1 MTMTGAQAILDYLN
15 RQGINTIF
23 GYPGGAIMPLY
34 DALIDSPIKHYL
46 CRHEQGAAFAAMGYA
61 RSTNSVGV
69 CVATSG
75 PGATNLLTS
84 LADAKLDSV
93 PLVVITGQVARTSMG
108 TDAFQEVDVLGLSL
122 SISKHSM
129 QVMQPQDLLPCLSR
143 AFEIASDG
151 RPGPVLVDVPKDIL
165 LGAIPPIPKLSVKNT
180 PDSACTESQIE
191 QANLLLDSSQSPVVY
206 VGGGVGMA
214 AAVDVFRHFVARN
227 NLPVVSTLKGLGSA
241 DHQHPGYLGMLGM
254 HGLPAANLAVQQ
266 CDLLIAIGAR
276 LDDRVTGKL
285 DEFAPDAR
293 LLHIDIDPAEINKRR
308 RADVSLLG
316 DLNHILPQLTSINTK
331 QDWLTRIEQIKQ
343 LKSPSYPAQKTGKA
357 IDAPA
362 MLRSLS
368 NLSDDDA
375 VITCDVGQHQMWV
388 AQHMLF
394 NHPTCHLS
402 SGGLG
407 TMGFG
412 LPAAIGAQVA
422 NPDKQVIAVCG
433 DGSFMMNVQELATL
447 RRYPLPVKILLLDNQ
462 RLGMVKQWQEL
473 FHDQRY
479 SETDLS
485 DNPEFARL
493 AAAFDIAS
501 EVISQGEQVKPALQR
516 MLDHSGPYLLH
527 VQLNSTDNVWPIVP
541 PNTANHKMWE
551 KPQCTTN

>member
-1 MTMTGAQAILDYLN
+1 MTGAQAILDYLSQ
-15 RQGINTIF
+15 QGIDTIF

-34 DALIDSPIKHYL
+34 DAMIESPIKHYL
-46 CRHEQGAAFAAMGYA
+46 CRHEQGAAFAAIGYA

-93 PLVVITGQVARTSMG
+93 PLVVITGQVARPSMG
-108 TDAFQEVDVLGLSL
+108 SDAFQEVDVLGLSL
-122 SISKHSM
+122 SICKHSM
-129 QVMQPQDLLPCLSR
+129 QVMDPQDLLPSLSN
-143 AFEIASDG
+143 AFQIASEG

-165 LGAIPPIPKLSVKNT
+165 MGAVPEVL
-180 PDSACTESQIE
+180 TEPAKDTVYPHCSEQQIE
-191 QANLLLDSSQSPVVY
+191 QANQLMDQSRSPIVY

-214 AAVDVFRHFVARN
+214 DAVSSFRHFVARN
-227 NLPVVSTLKGLGSA
+227 HFPVVSTLKGLGCA
-241 DHQHPGYLGMLGM
+241 DHRHGGYLGMLGM

-266 CDLLIAIGAR
+266 CDLLIVIGAR

-285 DEFAPDAR
+285 DEFAPNAK

-308 RADVSLLG
+308 HAEVSLLG
-316 DLNHILPQLTSINTK
+316 NLNDILPQLTCITEKS
-331 QDWLTRIEQIKQ
+331 DWLDHIHQLKQQKSRIYSAQQSGQPVDAPSMLRTLSEQI
-343 LKSPSYPAQKTGKA
+343 SH
-357 IDAPA
+357 
-362 MLRSLS
+362 
-368 NLSDDDA
+368 DA

-422 NPDKQVIAVCG
+422 HPDKQVIAVCG

-473 FHDQRY
+473 FHEQRY

-485 DNPEFARL
+485 DNPEFARV
-493 AAAFDIAS
+493 AAAFGIAS
-501 EVISQGEQVKPALQR
+501 EVIQQGEQVAAALQR
-516 MLDHSGPYLLH
+516 MLAHSGPYLLH
-527 VQLNSTDNVWPIVP
+527 IQLNSTDNVWPIVP

-551 KPQCTTN
+551 HPKCTTN

>member
-1 MTMTGAQAILDYLN
+1 MTGAQAILKFLGH
-15 RQGINTIF
+15 QGIEAVF

-34 DALIDSPIKHYL
+34 DALLDSPIRHYL
-46 CRHEQGAAFAAMGYA
+46 CRHEQGAAFAAIGQA

-93 PLVVITGQVARTSMG
+93 PLVVITGQVARPAMG

-129 QVMQPQDLLPCLSR
+129 QVLDGKDLLPSLER
-143 AFEIASDG
+143 AFFIAQDG
-151 RPGPVLVDVPKDIL
+151 RPGPVLVDIPKDIL
-165 LGAIPPIPKLSVKNT
+165 LSEVSFPALKPVQPNT
-180 PDSACTESQIE
+180 TTSADADLIAKANQLLA
-191 QANLLLDSSQSPVVY
+191 QAKRPLAY

-214 AAVDVFRHFVARN
+214 EAVPQLRDFITTN
-227 NLPVVSTLKGLGSA
+227 SLPTVSTLKGLGAADA
-241 DHQHPGYLGMLGM
+241 DHPLYLGMLGM
-254 HGLPAANLAVQQ
+254 HGLPAANLAVQE

-285 DEFAPDAR
+285 DEFAPHAK
-293 LLHIDIDPAEINKRR
+293 LLHLDIDPAEIHKRR
-308 RADVSLLG
+308 QADVAILG
-316 DLNHILPQLTSINTK
+316 DLQAILPQL
-331 QDWLTRIEQIKQ
+331 QG
-343 LKSPSYPAQKTGKA
+343 PASAAWCHHIAQRKA
-357 IDAPA
+357 AKA
-362 MLRSLS
+362 YNYSQA
-368 NLSDDDA
+368 DDA
-375 VITCDVGQHQMWV
+375 ENIHAPTLLHYLSEQTKREAIVSCDVGQHQMWV
-388 AQHMLF
+388 AQHMTF
-394 NHPTCHLS
+394 ADPTRHLS

-422 NPDKQVIAVCG
+422 HPDKAVIAVCG

-447 RRYPLPVKILLLDNQ
+447 RRYGLPVKILVLDNQ

-473 FHDQRY
+473 FHQERY

-485 DNPEFARL
+485 DNPPFSRL
-493 AAAFDIAS
+493 AQAFDIAAEEIS
-501 EVISQGEQVKPALQR
+501 EPSQVQEAVAR
-516 MLDHSGPYLLH
+516 MLAHQGPYLLH
-527 VQLNSTDNVWPIVP
+527 VRLDANANVWPIVP
-541 PNTANHKMWE
+541 PNTANHQMWE
-551 KPQCTTN
+551 QPQ

>member
-1 MTMTGAQAILDYLN
+1 MTGAQAILDYLSQ
-15 RQGINTIF
+15 QGIDTLF

-34 DALIDSPIKHYL
+34 DAMLDSPVKHYL
-46 CRHEQGAAFAAMGYA
+46 CRHEQGAAFAAIGYA
-61 RSTNSVGV
+61 RSTNNVGV

-84 LADAKLDSV
+84 LADAMLDSV
-93 PLVVITGQVARTSMG
+93 PLVVITGQVARPSMG
-108 TDAFQEVDVLGLSL
+108 SDAFQEVDVLGLSL
-122 SISKHSM
+122 SICKHSM
-129 QVMQPQDLLPCLSR
+129 QVMQPEDLLPSLNE
-143 AFEIASDG
+143 AFQLARSG
-151 RPGPVLVDVPKDIL
+151 RPGPVLIDVPKDIL
-165 LGAIPPIPKLSVKNT
+165 LGDVPELMALPQVDFQYPKCS
-180 PDSACTESQIE
+180 DEQIE
-191 QANLLLDSSQSPVVY
+191 QANQLLDECTSPVVY

-214 AAVDVFRHFVARN
+214 NATQNLRYFIERN
-227 NLPVVSTLKGLGSA
+227 NFPVVSTLKGLGSA
-241 DHQHPGYLGMLGM
+241 DFRHAGYLGLLGM

-266 CDLLIAIGAR
+266 CDLLIVIGAR

-285 DEFAPDAR
+285 DEFAPNAK

-308 RADVSLLG
+308 QADLSLLG
-316 DLNHILPQLTSINTK
+316 DLNQILPQLTALQNKPQWLHTIASLKQQKSWQYADLTK
-331 QDWLTRIEQIKQ
+331 QQ
-343 LKSPSYPAQKTGKA
+343 S

-368 NLSDDDA
+368 NALQADA
-375 VITCDVGQHQMWV
+375 IVSCDVGQHQMWV
-388 AQHMLF
+388 AQHMQF
-394 NHPTCHLS
+394 NRATQHLS

-422 NPDKQVIAVCG
+422 NPQQQVVAVCG

-447 RRYPLPVKILLLDNQ
+447 RRYPLPVKIIVLDNQ

-473 FHDQRY
+473 FHEQRY

-485 DNPEFARL
+485 DNPEFSKL

-501 EVISQGEQVKPALQR
+501 DVITQGEQVAPAIKR
-516 MLDHSGPYLLH
+516 MLEHKGAYLLH
-527 VQLNSTDNVWPIVP
+527 VRLNTTDNVWPIVP
-541 PNTANHKMWE
+541 PNTANHQMWE
-551 KPQCTTN
+551 KPQCTS